1 MYLPTNPKSSSRE
14 INSRRRSA
22 AASMNSKSF
31 GLSQNALDSRGV
43 LGRVL
48 DDSSPSNC
56 HLNETTELQKL
67 DSRDT
72 YKHGAEGRRLL
83 CPWCISESSITPRSS
98 NSDIF
103 SDDSLTKFYFKN
115 DVSRE
120 LYVLDDRLYDY
131 IETHACAGGKHGN
144 DEDITSEAGY
154 LCHELLGP
162 GQFLRYCVKVSQLVS
177 ALTDDD
183 YFLDNCCEESS
194 KNSLTENVIKG
205 DIDPAS
211 KSHDSQKYGY
221 YRKVK
226 LF

>member
-1 MYLPTNPKSSSRE
+1 
-14 INSRRRSA
+14 
-22 AASMNSKSF
+22 MN
-31 GLSQNALDSRGV
+31 Q
-43 LGRVL
+43 
-48 DDSSPSNC
+48 
-56 HLNETTELQKL
+56 TTGLQKI
-67 DSRDT
+67 DHRDT
-72 YKHGAEGRRLL
+72 YKHGTEGRRLL

-131 IETHACAGGKHGN
+131 IETHACVGGKHGK
-144 DEDITSEAGY
+144 DKDSSSDAGY
-154 LCHELLGP
+154 LFHELLGP

-183 YFLDNCCEESS
+183 YFLDNCCEESYKTS
-194 KNSLTENVIKG
+194 VTENVIKG

-211 KSHDSQKYGY
+211 KSHDPQNYGY
-221 YRKVK
+221 YRKVT